1 MTDRLQELEMEFE
14 KESNRLENCDGMEPF
29 QVLMSIA
36 LITDQAADE
45 VLENEHF
52 ISLIRASQSNPTETL
67 EILRNLVDLDNQ
79 IAELDDPVDNPTD

>member
-36 LITDQAADE
+36 LITDQDADE

-79 IAELDDPVDNPTD
+79 IAELDDSE